1 MIKVLL
7 PIILA
12 LFIAGCGDDDSNKV
26 KVNNTVGQGAGAFI
40 VFDSAGGDIPYPNN
54 ILFAATTA
62 EDLDGTLNIPYED
75 TDADASVKFALNT
88 LDGFSTTSPITVGF
102 NGSIDAASL
111 VSGVKVFEITAEA
124 NASTGGVPIIT
135 GLTAPLAYGTDYV
148 TAISGDKIAIIP
160 IKTLKSDTNYMV
172 ILTDSI
178 VDDNDK
184 PIAPDLASDL
194 LLQTE
199 ALIDGT
205 GNHTTLSNE
214 DATTFEGIRQAT
226 QGLIYVADQAG
237 VPRATIVSAWSF
249 KTQTI
254 GTHFTDAKT
263 ADISGALQVGD
274 SDLNTSAVGG
284 FGKADI
290 WVGAMGNLPYYLGTP
305 SQSNPIAPLT
315 NYFVDADGSAIFSGM
330 PDLQDTKRVPVL
342 MTKPNADSAA
352 GDTPPTADGWPIV
365 IFQHGIT
372 QNRTNVLAI
381 ADALADAGY
390 ATIAMDLPL
399 HGLDTNTTGLMT
411 NYERTFN
418 VDYVDNTTGA
428 AGSDGVI
435 DASGTHYINLA
446 SLLTSRDNMRQ
457 SASDLLA
464 LKNAISDLT
473 DIDDTRIAFV
483 GHSLGTIA
491 SFGFLSQ
498 TEMESVTL
506 AMPGAGIAELLN
518 NSPAYAPII
527 EAGLASK
534 GVMKGTSEY
543 SSFMLAT
550 QTVLD
555 DADPINYT
563 TDMNATQVGRI
574 FAIEVVGTDS
584 SNSDQVIPNA
594 VATAPL
600 AGTEPLVQYL
610 GTTNLTA
617 DSAPSKTARFIA
629 GHHSSILRPN
639 AVSGETPTAEEVEVT
654 TAMQTQVATFV
665 GSQGTSIPVVDSSL
679 LQP

>member
-12 LFIAGCGDDDSNKV
+12 LFIAGCGDDDSTKV
-26 KVNNTVGQGAGAFI
+26 KVNNTIGQGAGALI

-54 ILFAATTA
+54 ILFAGST
-62 EDLDGTLNIPYED
+62 DGTLNIPYED
-75 TDADASVKFALNT
+75 TDSDASVKFALNT
-88 LDGFSTTSPITVGF
+88 LDGFSTTSPISISF
-102 NGSIDAASL
+102 NGEINPSSL
-111 VSGVKVFEITAEA
+111 FEGIHVYEMNATGIARELSFYIPNQQAGEYVATTSGNKIVVLPVKALSS
-124 NASTGGVPIIT
+124 N
-135 GLTAPLAYGTDYV
+135 
-148 TAISGDKIAIIP
+148 
-160 IKTLKSDTNYMV
+160 TNYAV
-172 ILTDSI
+172 VLTTKI
-178 VDDNDK
+178 VNDLNK
-184 PIAPDLASDL
+184 PIAPDLASSL
-194 LLQTE
+194 LLKTD
-199 ALIDGT
+199 ALFDAT
-205 GNHTTLSNE
+205 GNHTTLSDE
-214 DATTFEGIRQAT
+214 DAQTFEGIRQVSQQVIGAVLT
-226 QGLIYVADQAG
+226 SSGNTIQ
-237 VPRATIVSAWSF
+237 REEIVSAWSF
-249 KTQTI
+249 KTQSI
-254 GTHFTDAKT
+254 GAHFTDVKAE
-263 ADISGALQVGD
+263 DIAGALQVVD

-290 WVGAMGNLPYYLGTP
+290 WVGAMANLPYYLGTP
-305 SQSNPIAPLT
+305 SQENPIAPLT
-315 NYFVDADGSAIFSGM
+315 NYFVDTNGSPIFSGM
-330 PDLQDTKRVPVL
+330 PTLQDTKTVPVL

-352 GDTPPTADGWPIV
+352 VAGGATSPWPIV

-399 HGLDTNTTGLMT
+399 HGLDTNATGLMT

-428 AGSDGVI
+428 PGSDGVI

-464 LKNAISDLT
+464 LKNAISGLS

-491 SFGFLSQ
+491 SFGFLAH
-498 TEMESVTL
+498 TAMESVTL
-506 AMPGAGIAELLN
+506 AMPGSGIAELLN

-534 GVMKGTSEY
+534 GVMKGTSAY

-563 TDMNATQVGRI
+563 AAVATTQTGKL

-584 SNSDQVIPNA
+584 SNSDQVIPNS

-610 GTTNLTA
+610 GMVNLTGN
-617 DSAPSKTARFIA
+617 DTDTVAPSATARFIA

-654 TAMQTQVATFV
+654 SAMQTQVATFV
-665 GSQGTSIPVVDSSL
+665 GSQGASIPVVNSSL
-679 LQP
+679 LKP